1 MFLKIIRLQGKAYY
15 CTCVMVVIKYPVKE
29 CTVTDYFLK
38 KFGME
43 KCSVIGL
50 KDHVSMVV
58 MKASVV
64 YLTCSIYEKIFYT

>member
-1 MFLKIIRLQGKAYY
+1 VIPEGEGVLVLLY
-15 CTCVMVVIKYPVKE
+15 VMVVMEYPVKE

-38 KFGME
+38 EFGME

-50 KDHVSMVV
+50 KYHVSMVV

-64 YLTCSIYEKIFYT
+64 YLTCSVEGIYGKIFYT